1 MEQRPGEPEQMAG
14 FSLEFEASLAVGKY
28 ARFIIYRIQIGQYLV
43 TQVIR
48 GSATVIYHEGA
59 GFK

>member
-1 MEQRPGEPEQMAG
+1 MAG